1 MLTEDARGNTYMP
14 THEQLHVGTLRAMGL
29 YKEIT
34 GSIEANIH
42 CDEKLVPSDID
53 CHKSA
58 GNKRQK
64 QARAAWK
71 LENIALQ
78 HINLHL
84 LPSVAHSSQAPSPLL
99 GQQSILVLQL
109 G

>member
-1 MLTEDARGNTYMP
+1 MQGEILTCRTRTVARWNTSGNGSV
-14 THEQLHVGTLRAMGL
+14 QR
-29 YKEIT
+29 IT

-42 CDEKLVPSDID
+42 CDEKLGPSDID

-64 QARAAWK
+64 QARAACK